1 MPNPAVQA
9 AIERGVAVSGVLVAH
24 RDAVIHHLGAVLL
37 ITGEDG
43 LRALAAGAAEAAI
56 NAAKKNPHQPEGGV

>member
-1 MPNPAVQA
+1 MPDPAVQA
-9 AIERGVAVSGVLVAH
+9 AIERGAAVGGVLVAH
-24 RDAVIHHLGAVLL
+24 RDAVIHHFGAILL

-56 NAAKKNPHQPEGGV
+56 NAAKPKPHHGADS

>member
-1 MPNPAVQA
+1 MEAAVQA
-9 AIERGVAVSGVLVAH
+9 AIERGAVTGATLVAH
-24 RDAVIHHLGAVLL
+24 RDAVIHHLGAVLR

-56 NAAKKNPHQPEGGV
+56 NAHKNPIHPEGGV